1 MNTDL
6 LLGLKR
12 TDMDDVRSI
21 ATLDSQGS
29 KTFSSR
35 GLEGRNGQSPD
46 TESQESVKSYTFF
59 TRRCRGP
66 AGRKVQLAPQGRA
79 SAGIQYWGRPI
90 AKGRLMWKRP
100 TLIPA
105 LGR

>member
-12 TDMDDVRSI
+12 TDMEDVRSI

-35 GLEGRNGQSPD
+35 SLEGWSGQSPD
-46 TESQESVKSYTFF
+46 TESQESVKNYTFF

-66 AGRKVQLAPQGRA
+66 ASRKVQLAPQGHA
-79 SAGIQYWGRPI
+79 SAGIQYWGRP
-90 AKGRLMWKRP
+90 
-100 TLIPA
+100 
-105 LGR
+105 

>member
-21 ATLDSQGS
+21 ATLDSQVS

-35 GLEGRNGQSPD
+35 VLEGRSGQSPD
-46 TESQESVKSYTFF
+46 IESQESVKSYTFF

-66 AGRKVQLAPQGRA
+66 AGRGLCISWNSVLGQALK
-79 SAGIQYWGRPI
+79 I
-90 AKGRLMWKRP
+90 AKGRLMW
-100 TLIPA
+100 
-105 LGR
+105 

>member
-12 TDMDDVRSI
+12 TDMDDVHSI
-21 ATLDSQGS
+21 ATLDSQVS

-35 GLEGRNGQSPD
+35 GLEGRSGQFPD

-66 AGRKVQLAPQGRA
+66 AGRKVQSAPEGYA
-79 SAGIQYWGRPI
+79 SAGIQYWGRP
-90 AKGRLMWKRP
+90 
-100 TLIPA
+100 
-105 LGR
+105 